1 MPKISQKFELR
12 QQLTPQQVLQATL
25 LQLNLPLLEQR
36 ILHELE
42 VNPALELAD
51 LEDELEIEDQSITEE
66 EDNGEEDELEFE
78 WDELLGDTDDFEI
91 HQHKEKEEDKKEIP
105 IIAQTSFSDNFL
117 NQLRDCNANEHEL
130 KIAEEVLGNLDEQ
143 GYLTIEPMLISDRMQ
158 IEEEDVV
165 NVMEKIQRLDPP
177 GVASRNIQ
185 ECLLAQAEF
194 RDENPIAIEI
204 LKKYFDDF
212 ANHRYEK
219 IIEQM
224 GCEDDDLNE
233 AMEFISRL
241 NPSPREDE
249 FIAGNYNIIPDVSV
263 EYRGNKLQ
271 VGVSEGTLP
280 EIKISKK
287 YLQMLQD
294 YKDKPEVKKFVK
306 QKVESANWFIDA
318 IKGRKN
324 TIQNVMEAIIK
335 FQPDYF
341 CSENRVLRPMILKDV
356 ANEIEMDVSTV
367 SRVTKGKYVQLPWE
381 VKELK
386 TFFSEGIIT
395 DSGKDVSN
403 TVVKSRLQEI
413 ISTEDK
419 INPIDDEEL
428 AKMLKDEGF
437 KIARRTV
444 TKYREQLKYPVARLR
459 RKLN

>member
-1 MPKISQKFELR
+1 MPKISQKLELR

-51 LEDELEIEDQSITEE
+51 LPDEIELEDQSITEE
-66 EDNGEEDELEFE
+66 EDNGEEDELDE
-78 WDELLGDTDDFEI
+78 WDELLGDTEDFEI

-158 IEEEDVV
+158 IEDDDVV

-185 ECLLAQAEF
+185 ECLLAQAEV

-224 GCEDDDLNE
+224 GCEGDDLNE

-241 NPSPREDE
+241 NPSPRDDE
-249 FIAGNYNIIPDVSV
+249 FIAGNYTIIPDVSV

-341 CSENRVLRPMILKDV
+341 SSENRALRPMILKDV

-395 DSGKDVSN
+395 DTGKDVSN
-403 TVVKSRLQEI
+403 TVVKSKLQEI

-419 INPIDDEEL
+419 INPIGDEEL